1 MEQLKEIQ
9 EFIKKA
15 VDDFKTD
22 FNGCYTYMLDDR
34 LAICVG
40 WLSGYDVNDDDVI
53 HSQTEPEFAVNA
65 GIKVYTSDYM
75 KDDYAFIKMPYYQNG
90 EVLQTDVSISPDF
103 EKDNY
108 KDLAQYLLK
117 EYESMKDLDID
128 EDGLIHE
135 EASTEEK
142 TEVEED
148 KSLKESKDIKYDR
161 RAVEKEYN
169 LEDGE
174 LDGVSIRDAEEMI
187 GEEEGALDRFIE
199 SLTEENDKYYVYL
212 HSPAGT
218 ELICSGTKEECEKCK
233 NEKDATW
240 KTGYTWAT
248 ELTDKPQ
255 KEVNLYDSLKE
266 DKEEPKLETYEEQID
281 FLVKDEDEAIAG
293 YDKVLALVEDENVK
307 EQLQHLKEEEVA
319 HKTFLEKLK
328 TDKTAKYEHEEE
340 SEVTDTEEVITNVEE
355 SCKVNETFAGEDVI
369 KDLVDRAK
377 MKIDE
382 GEDIDE
388 AVRNAI
394 DEGLIYTKDIYSLL
408 EHYGTIE
415 DSTMIESYYDDLYSD
430 VYNKVTNKDEA
441 SDDEEDDDDH
451 FSDDDTIYY

>member
-22 FNGCYTYMLDDR
+22 STGCYTYKLDDR

-65 GIKVYTSDYM
+65 GIKVYTSDDM
-75 KDDYAFIKMPYYQNG
+75 LTDYEFINMPYYQNG
-90 EVLQTDVSISPDF
+90 EVLQTDVSISPDD

-108 KDLAQYLLK
+108 EHLAQYLLK
-117 EYESMKDLDID
+117 EYENMKDLNID

-135 EASTEEK
+135 DAPVEEK
-142 TEVEED
+142 EDESLNENDDEPGERHDDSSWMEDYYNIVYKVKGEDEEHVEKCDFMFHDENLDFKKIQNGRPIEEVFEYWYVIPSYAKRPVIKDE
-148 KSLKESKDIKYDR
+148 KDIVLLYPNPASEEIKKSVK
-161 RAVEKEYN
+161 ALIAKEK
-169 LEDGE
+169 
-174 LDGVSIRDAEEMI
+174 GVD
-187 GEEEGALDRFIE
+187 E
-199 SLTEENDKYYVYL
+199 SLTEE
-212 HSPAGT
+212 T
-218 ELICSGTKEECEKCK
+218 
-233 NEKDATW
+233 
-240 KTGYTWAT
+240 
-248 ELTDKPQ
+248 
-255 KEVNLYDSLKE
+255 
-266 DKEEPKLETYEEQID
+266 EEPKLETYEEQIE

-293 YDKVLALVEDENVK
+293 YDKVLALVDDENVK

-319 HKTFLEKLK
+319 HKEFLEKLK

-340 SEVTDTEEVITNVEE
+340 AEVTNTEEVITNVEE

-369 KDLVDRAK
+369 NDLVDRAK

-388 AVRNAI
+388 AVRDAI

-415 DSTMIESYYDDLYSD
+415 DSTITESYYDELYSD